1 MITISILAII
11 LFMLIGSIFAKR
23 KYVKFSKKEKG
34 KIKDKHSNPIPI
46 LLGALV
52 YIGYM
57 TMFLSIIL
65 NIYFLRYIAFV
76 LMGIGLV
83 FNGAEEWKINLNRG
97 LFLVI
102 LGGVVLLITGLLS
115 IRFI

>member
-11 LFMLIGSIFAKR
+11 LFMLIGSIFVNR
-23 KYVKFSKKEKG
+23 KYGEFSKNEKEQ
-34 KIKDKHSNPIPI
+34 IKDKQRNPIPI

-52 YIGYM
+52 YIGYL
-57 TMFLSIIL
+57 TMFLAIIL
-65 NIYFLRYIAFV
+65 NIYFFRYIAFILIGV
-76 LMGIGLV
+76 GLV
-83 FNGAEEWKINLNRG
+83 FNGAEEWKTNLNRG